1 MKTILLFLFVFG
13 ISCVT
18 FSQTVLNSFSV
29 QKNKDSVVSIYPFVD
44 ERNHESY
51 MLLHYPN
58 EIVTYKFSVGFRKT
72 DSITAKIELKKE
84 EYLVGHSFKEEE
96 ITLFTTK
103 DNFQS
108 IIRIVADFEN
118 KILRKDPFDFKI
130 NNENILTCFNAEQ
143 SFHVLTFEEAK
154 NEIVS
159 FTFTSLDAPET
170 RKFDLS
176 KIQFTDNDNK
186 LVPLK
191 SVFFSKKDDD
201 FSPFPIMSFEN
212 NYPFSLMDSHV
223 KRKLFFHDNKYYLLL
238 NYNSNFTHILE
249 FNPETASVTDYK
261 IPVSPLKE
269 SYKNNSYFI
278 DGLVFEQVSNSNEFA
293 FSIKN
298 LRGEILKEHKVHLK
312 EAISFKNSEFI
323 YENSEADQPVK
334 IKNTKSFLK
343 RLDKINPA
351 ISVYKHQSNYLV
363 TMGGIS
369 SKEKSGTGWGLLADL
384 AINGFLILNGEG
396 GYESQFYN
404 LKNGYKHKSV
414 SFDALFDQNLN
425 PITRNVQATGMDKLM
440 RFLENNKESS
450 TITFFKRGSHFVLGY
465 KDWKTNEYIFRKFE
479 D

>member
-1 MKTILLFLFVFG
+1 MKTILPFLFVFG

-18 FSQTVLNSFSV
+18 FSQKVLNSFSI
-29 QKNKDSVVSIYPFVD
+29 QQNKDSIVSIYPFVD

-72 DSITAKIELKKE
+72 DSISAKIELKKE
-84 EYLVGHSFKEEE
+84 EYIVGHSFEEEE

-108 IIRIVADFEN
+108 IIRIVVDFEN
-118 KILRKDPFDFKI
+118 KIFRKDPFDFKI
-130 NNENILTCFNAEQ
+130 NNENIITCFNAEQ
-143 SFHVLTFEEAK
+143 SFHVLTFEETK

-159 FTFTSLDAPET
+159 FTFKNLDAPET

-186 LVPLK
+186 SLSLK
-191 SVFFSKKDDD
+191 AVFFNKKDDD

-212 NYPFSLMDSHV
+212 NYPFTLMDSYV
-223 KRKLFFHDNKYYLLL
+223 KRKLFFHHDKYYLLL
-238 NYNSNFTHILE
+238 NYNSNFTHVLE
-249 FNPETASVTDYK
+249 FDSKSASVTDYK
-261 IPVSPLKE
+261 IPVSPLNE
-269 SYKNNSYFI
+269 SYKNNSYFM
-278 DGLVFEQVSNSNEFA
+278 DGLIFEQVSNSNEFA

-298 LRGEILKEHKVHLK
+298 LKGEILKEYKVNLK
-312 EAISFKNSEFI
+312 ESINFKNSEFR
-323 YENSEADQPVK
+323 YENSETDQPVK

-343 RLDKINPA
+343 RLHKTNPA
-351 ISVYKHQSNYLV
+351 ISVYKHHSNYLI

-369 SKEKSGTGWGLLADL
+369 SKEKSPGWGLLADL
-384 AINGFLILNGEG
+384 AINGILILNGEG
-396 GYESQFYN
+396 GYESYFYN
-404 LKNGYKHKSV
+404 NKNGYKYKSV

-425 PITRNVQATGMDKLM
+425 PITRAVQATGMDKLM
-440 RFLENNKESS
+440 NFMDKNKESS
-450 TITFFKRGSHFVLGY
+450 TIVFFKRGSHFVLGY
-465 KDWKTNEYIFRKFE
+465 KDWKTNEFIFRKFE